1 MTSPQKKKLRE
12 QGQEVKEEH
21 DTRVPKGEQHLHFD
35 ANVYEGWVET
45 TTSPQHLQ
53 HLEQHL

>member
-1 MTSPQKKKLRE
+1 LRE

-53 HLEQHL
+53 HLEQHLQQQQQ